1 MSCPGPDHE
10 KHPAESIEL
19 EQPLDGIVY
28 LCTLFRRAIVESVT
42 VSGMPTPPF
51 ISISS
56 LFQKDP
62 PAPPAVRLEPEPP
75 GEPFVE
81 WLPVYDLEAVA
92 CELGPSV
99 AADCLGWVRV
109 PQGMRGDD
117 RCFVA
122 QVFGRAMEP
131 LIPDGAYCMF
141 RIAGAGSHH
150 CKILLLQ
157 HHAIWDPDTGGTYT
171 VARYEAVSESA
182 PSSEPASGNEPTSHH
197 TWHHTS
203 IRLVPS
209 NPAFATISLSP
220 DQVEDLRII
229 AEFLRVIG

>member
-1 MSCPGPDHE
+1 M
-10 KHPAESIEL
+10 
-19 EQPLDGIVY
+19 
-28 LCTLFRRAIVESVT
+28 ESVT

-62 PAPPAVRLEPEPP
+62 PAPPAVRIEPEPP
-75 GEPFVE
+75 GEPFAE

-92 CELGPSV
+92 CELGPSL
-99 AADCLGWVRV
+99 AAEPLGWVRV
-109 PQGMRGDD
+109 PEGMRGDD

-141 RIAGAGSHH
+141 RIAGGSSHRG
-150 CKILLLQ
+150 KILLLQ

-182 PSSEPASGNEPTSHH
+182 PSSEPASGHGPISDH
-197 TWHHTS
+197 TWRHAS
-203 IRLVPS
+203 IRLMPL
-209 NPAFATISLSP
+209 NPAFAAISLSP
-220 DQVEDLRII
+220 DQAEDLRII

>member
-1 MSCPGPDHE
+1 M
-10 KHPAESIEL
+10 A
-19 EQPLDGIVY
+19 
-28 LCTLFRRAIVESVT
+28 SVT
-42 VSGMPTPPF
+42 VSGMPTSQF
-51 ISISS
+51 ISIST
-56 LFQKDP
+56 LFQKDRT
-62 PAPPAVRLEPEPP
+62 ARPAVQIEPDLP

-109 PQGMRGDD
+109 PEGMRGDD

-122 QVFGRAMEP
+122 QLVGRAMEP

-141 RIAGAGSHH
+141 HIAGAGSHH
-150 CKILLLQ
+150 HKILLLQ

-182 PSSEPASGNEPTSHH
+182 PSSEPASGHGPISDH
-197 TWHHTS
+197 TWRHTS
-203 IRLVPS
+203 IRLVPL
-209 NPAFATISLSP
+209 NPAFAAILLSP
-220 DQVEDLRII
+220 DQAEDLRII